1 MQNLNTRRAAENNCC
16 FAVWSVAKAKRILIA
31 ESGHTKWAKLIALC
45 PTLVSFMWHFCPKTN
60 ESSRAKFPKTGT
72 NRSVFRFQCR
82 PQSDLNN
89 LLLLLLGASEY
100 YAWARMHER
109 RWVSVGLCI
118 KMSVQLAE
126 RGCIETL
133 PTIIIHCSS
142 FNFLEQNKNSDLF
155 SPCYI
160 YRTSNSSFVNVNMH
174 NKLC

>member
-16 FAVWSVAKAKRILIA
+16 FAVWSVAKANRTLIA
-31 ESGHTKWAKLIALC
+31 KSCHTKWAKLIAPC

-89 LLLLLLGASEY
+89 LVLGASEY

-118 KMSVQLAE
+118 KMSVQLAS
-126 RGCIETL
+126 RRLL
-133 PTIIIHCSS
+133 PQGANKYQKQWRRNI
-142 FNFLEQNKNSDLF
+142 FNVQLEMMTNISNKHE
-155 SPCYI
+155 I
-160 YRTSNSSFVNVNMH
+160 
-174 NKLC
+174 